1 MTEHPNVALVRR
13 FYEACNRGDQD
24 LLRVCL
30 APDVVRY
37 FAGRNP
43 AAGAE
48 KLIAY
53 CLASV
58 AQLQSHWSI
67 DHALAGE
74 GEAVIEWTMRWRP
87 DSSDEF
93 ILTRGTEWIVIQE
106 GRIAE
111 SRLYFQTDAEFT
123 TTELQGFPYRD
134 RGYTLPS

>member
-1 MTEHPNVALVRR
+1 MPPTTVPSGSVENSAPQIGSSPKIPLQYARRAAERRTATMTEYPNVALVRR

-67 DHALAGE
+67 DHALAGG
-74 GEAVIEWTMRWRP
+74 GEA
-87 DSSDEF
+87 
-93 ILTRGTEWIVIQE
+93 G
-106 GRIAE
+106 
-111 SRLYFQTDAEFT
+111 
-123 TTELQGFPYRD
+123 
-134 RGYTLPS
+134 